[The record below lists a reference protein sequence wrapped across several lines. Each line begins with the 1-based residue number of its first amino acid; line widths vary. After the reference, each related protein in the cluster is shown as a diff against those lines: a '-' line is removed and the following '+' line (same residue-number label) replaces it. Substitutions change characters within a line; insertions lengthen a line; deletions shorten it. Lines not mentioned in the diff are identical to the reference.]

1 MSSRRVARATTGGGD
16 GNEFSAN
23 LLKIVRAVEELGKD
37 TDGLQP
43 YAKLVETQ
51 VALKQGVER
60 MEKEIQEKDEELH
73 RQAKQKDEEISM
85 LQNTTSKLKEF
96 EQGLD
101 QKYHTQFRTWNTDS
115 KRLSTALEQI
125 SGLEGDLK
133 MARKATEDANQIR
146 ISLANQIQRNSDLEE
161 NLVKL
166 RNKHRR
172 MELELEDKQS
182 SLEECQKRLKTTN
195 SELGIVPLDSQ
206 KV

>member
-60 MEKEIQEKDEELH
+60 MEKEIQEKNEELH
-73 RQAKQKDEEISM
+73 RQAKQKDEEIST
-85 LQNTTSKLKEF
+85 LQNTISKLKEF

-101 QKYHTQFRTWNTDS
+101 QKYHTQFLTWNTDS

-146 ISLANQIQRNSDLEE
+146 ISLDNQIQRNSELEA
-161 NLVKL
+161 NLGRSRK
-166 RNKHRR
+166 NHRR
-172 MELELEDKQS
+172 MELELEEKQS
-182 SLEECQKRLKTTN
+182 SLEDYQKRLKTTN

>member
-73 RQAKQKDEEISM
+73 RQAKQKDEEIST
-85 LQNTTSKLKEF
+85 LQNTISKLKEF

-101 QKYHTQFRTWNTDS
+101 QKYHTQFLTWNTDS

-146 ISLANQIQRNSDLEE
+146 ISLDNQIQRNSELEA
-161 NLVKL
+161 NLGRSRK
-166 RNKHRR
+166 NHRR
-172 MELELEDKQS
+172 MELELEEKQS
-182 SLEECQKRLKTTN
+182 SLEETQKRLKTTN